1 VSIVHSKEERNM
13 IKIPSRQKIVALAK
27 QLATPINFTELEKA
41 GIIEK
46 QGAWFKV
53 KNMKNL
59 PEYASRQIRSIKS
72 DDRGNCYV
80 QFPKSWK
87 RAQQLY
93 KRMTCK
99 GYNK

>member
-1 VSIVHSKEERNM
+1 M
-13 IKIPSRQKIVALAK
+13 IKTPSTQEIVALAK
-27 QLATPINFTELEKA
+27 QLATPIDFAELEKI

-53 KNMKNL
+53 KNLKAL
-59 PEYASRQIRSIKS
+59 PAHASRQVRSIKT
-72 DDRGNCYV
+72 DGKGNCYV

-93 KRMTCK
+93 HRMTGK
-99 GYNK
+99 EYNK